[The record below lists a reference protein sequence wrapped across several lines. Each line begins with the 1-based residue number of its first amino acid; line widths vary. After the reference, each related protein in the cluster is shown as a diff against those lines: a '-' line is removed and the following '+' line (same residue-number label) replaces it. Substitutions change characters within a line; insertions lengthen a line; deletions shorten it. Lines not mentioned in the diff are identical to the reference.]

1 MVTFAGGGVDEVE
14 RAGRVVDRDH
24 ELISFCRREHG
35 RVVGLLSLYCGDAAL
50 AEELAQDALARVC
63 RDWRRVRRM
72 DYPEAWTSRVAINLA
87 NSHFRRRGAERRAR
101 ERLAARPEELAS
113 QPDTVLAVAVRRALS
128 QLPARQRTALLLH
141 YFCDYPF
148 TRVAELM
155 GAPEPTVK
163 SLARRGLARLRDSGS
178 LTDREE
184 APNAV

>member
-1 MVTFAGGGVDEVE
+1 MDEARRRDAVAE
-14 RAGRVVDRDH
+14 RDA

-87 NSHFRRRGAERRAR
+87 NSHFRRRAAERRAR
-101 ERLAARPEELAS
+101 ERLAARPEAPPS
-113 QPDTVLAVAVRRALS
+113 QPDTALALSVRQAVA
-128 QLPARQRTALLLH
+128 QLPPRQRAALLLH
-141 YFCDYPF
+141 YFCDLPF
-148 TRVAELM
+148 ARVAELM

-163 SLARRGLARLRDSGS
+163 SLARRGIARLRESAF
-178 LTDREE
+178 LPDREE
-184 APNAV
+184 TPNAV